1 MRTQILGL
9 LGMALSDFESRAEA
23 FKVADAEITSN
34 AKDYGH
40 EVQKEDR
47 GDPLLDKFYYVKSDG
62 KKRKWSS
69 DQIRELSGTANVK
82 SLKQMEEA
90 NAFVAGLGPGDGDG
104 TATSSVK
111 VESEYYGKIKEAA
124 ENLKSE

>member
-1 MRTQILGL
+1 MRTQILGF
-9 LGMALSDFESRAEA
+9 LGMTLSDFKTREEA
-23 FKVADAEITSN
+23 FTVADAELASN

-69 DQIRELSGTANVK
+69 DQIRELSGMANVK

-90 NAFVAGLGPGDGDG
+90 GAFVAGLGPGDGAG
-104 TATSSVK
+104 TAASSVK
-111 VESEYYGKIKEAA
+111 VESEYYGKIKEAT